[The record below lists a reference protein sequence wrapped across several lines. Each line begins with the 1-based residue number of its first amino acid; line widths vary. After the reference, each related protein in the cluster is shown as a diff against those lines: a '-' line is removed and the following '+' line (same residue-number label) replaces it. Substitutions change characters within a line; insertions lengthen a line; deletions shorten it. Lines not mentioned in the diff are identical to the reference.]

1 MMMAPC
7 MSWIKKRPS
16 ATVSLECP
24 GAWAKISE
32 SEVCPLACPSI
43 SGYSTKF
50 LQRIHRTPTP
60 TVNIK
65 YLHSTIFWVCI
76 YWNIFSY
83 RYLWMYERPNLYL
96 RSVTAFRG
104 SFSGSTEACSRAG
117 QGSVR
122 GQGESGSSRNLQRLC
137 CGRGQVSGHCSCML
151 SCCLDIS

>member
-1 MMMAPC
+1 MAL
-7 MSWIKKRPS
+7 RG
-16 ATVSLECP
+16 VY
-24 GAWAKISE
+24 KITGI
-32 SEVCPLACPSI
+32 VDNP
-43 SGYSTKF
+43 
-50 LQRIHRTPTP
+50 
-60 TVNIK
+60 
-65 YLHSTIFWVCI
+65 VCI

-137 CGRGQVSGHCSCML
+137 CGRGQVDIVPACSPVVSICHNTLQPQSWKLRNTISWVRSVEKGIMMTCVYTTWQILQTSGDHCYGK
-151 SCCLDIS
+151 